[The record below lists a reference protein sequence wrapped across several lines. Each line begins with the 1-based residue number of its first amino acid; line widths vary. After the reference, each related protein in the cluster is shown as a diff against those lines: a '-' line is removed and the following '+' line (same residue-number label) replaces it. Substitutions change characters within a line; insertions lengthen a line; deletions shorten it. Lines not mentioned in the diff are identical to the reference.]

1 MKFVPAAGKIIPAMY
16 QARGKPILF
25 TRRQK
30 SLGRVLLVRLLIV
43 LGVFAVVFLAFLAH
57 RSGIKDNIDHDV
69 SVTDLIYFTVITV
82 TTVGYGDIVPVSTF
96 ARLFDTIAVTIGRFT
111 VWIIILRTTYELV
124 LQRYMEAFRMK
135 TLKKRL
141 KDHVIVCGYGELGR
155 AVTEELVEKGFDKE
169 QLVVIESDP
178 EQTQEA
184 ADTGVAALCSDAMK
198 EDTLSHAD
206 IANARYL
213 IAAAGRDD
221 TNVLI
226 CLTARSMNPGL
237 TIICR
242 VVENENVKLMKSSGA
257 SSVISPTRM
266 AGTEIARIVQPPP
279 ATNAD
284 K

>member
-1 MKFVPAAGKIIPAMY
+1 MF
-16 QARGKPILF
+16 QARRRPILL
-25 TRRQK
+25 TKRQK
-30 SLGRVLLVRLLIV
+30 SLGRILLVRLLII
-43 LGVFAVVFLAFLAH
+43 LGVFAVVFLAFLSH
-57 RSGIKDNIDHDV
+57 SGGIQDNIDHHV

-141 KDHVIVCGYGELGR
+141 KNHIIVCGYGELGR
-155 AVTEELVEKGFDKE
+155 AVTEELIEKGFDKS
-169 QLVVIESDP
+169 QIVILDSDS
-178 EQTQEA
+178 EKAQEA
-184 ADTGVAALCSDAMK
+184 ADADVAALCSDATR
-198 EDTLSHAD
+198 EGSLNHAD
-206 IANARYL
+206 IVNARFL

-226 CLTARSMNPGL
+226 CLTARSMNPAL

-257 SSVISPTRM
+257 NSVISPTKM
-266 AGTEIARIVQPPP
+266 AGNEIARIVHTPP
-279 ATNAD
+279 ATNME
-284 K
+284 